1 MHTLTP
7 PVTPGVLG
15 IDIGGTKVALRIE
28 PAHPGAPTTAGG
40 TVQIG
45 VPGDGGVPGGAGVG
59 VGVGVDAPDRL
70 GAPDGTASPVEAT
83 FRWAPSASA
92 TRDLDDLATHVAA
105 LRARW
110 VGSVAA
116 VGVAMPATLD
126 AAGRV
131 TTWPGRPSWTGLAL
145 ADALR
150 GLVPGATVA
159 CADDGDLAALAEAHA
174 AGCPDLVYL
183 GLGTGVGGG
192 IVLDG
197 RPCPRPGR
205 GSAEIGHLV
214 ISAGGPPCTCG
225 RQGCV
230 QATASG
236 PATLRRASRYR
247 DGDVGARADGGS
259 VAHTEVTF
267 AELRAAWLAETGWAV
282 RAVRESVQAAAV
294 AVVGLTE
301 LLHPAMAVVGGG
313 FADGLPG
320 FAEAVDER
328 ARQLGRPGHPPAP
341 VRAATLGGLSSLS
354 GAILLARQ
362 PS

>member
-1 MHTLTP
+1 MHTLAP

-15 IDIGGTKVALRIE
+15 IDIGGTKVALRLE
-28 PAHPGAPTTAGG
+28 PAHVTAPAHAATSTTTPTTTGG
-40 TVQIG
+40 LTQVG
-45 VPGDGGVPGGAGVG
+45 GPGR
-59 VGVGVDAPDRL
+59 VDAPD
-70 GAPDGTASPVEAT
+70 GTVTPVEAT
-83 FRWAPSASA
+83 FRWEPSASA
-92 TRDLDDLATHVAA
+92 TRDLDDLAAHVAA
-105 LRARW
+105 LRTKWAGP
-110 VGSVAA
+110 VTA

-145 ADALR
+145 AEALR
-150 GLVPGATVA
+150 DLVPGATVA

-174 AGCPDLVYL
+174 VGCPDLVYL

-197 RPCPRPGR
+197 RPCPRPGH

-214 ISAGGPPCTCG
+214 ISAGGPRCTCG
-225 RQGCV
+225 RRGCV

-236 PATLRRASRYR
+236 PATLHRAARYR
-247 DGDVGARADGGS
+247 DGDVDSVAEDAEDAEDGGDGGS
-259 VAHTEVTF
+259 ASRAEVTF
-267 AELRAAWLAETGWAV
+267 AELRAAWLAGTGWAA
-282 RAVRESVQAAAV
+282 RAVGESAQAAAV

-320 FAEAVDER
+320 FAQAVDER
-328 ARQLGRPGHPPAP
+328 ARELGRPGHPPAP
-341 VRAATLGGLSSLS
+341 VRAATLGGLSSLA

-362 PS
+362 GS